1 MSKTGKV
8 VVGSM
13 VVGAVALGLF
23 LWSRNA
29 SAKQEGLKL
38 VEVTRGAI
46 VDKALAVGQIVPDQ
60 EIQVKS
66 QISGIVSK
74 AFVEVG
80 DHVQVGTPLF
90 AITPDPTPLEL
101 ADAGRAVELAQVA
114 FDRAEQNLD
123 RQKSLWTGGI
133 IAKDQFDSG
142 QKDCDSARISL
153 AQAKDKLK
161 LLKEGRI
168 DRANGQPAVDSIIRA
183 SVAGTV
189 LERKVNEG
197 DPVVPLTTYQEGTAL
212 MSVADMSTL
221 LFRGTVDE
229 IDVGKLKVGM
239 PVRIQIGALP
249 GAEVPAVL
257 TKIAPKATEK
267 EGATVF
273 DVEASIDTT
282 KSDIVLRA
290 GYSANANVIIQE
302 KKDVLLVPERL
313 VTLADDK
320 ATVEVP
326 APKPGQEPVKKEIQ
340 VGLSDGLNME
350 VVAGLAEGEKVVQR
364 PPKEIE

>member
-8 VVGSM
+8 VVGSV
-13 VVGAVALGLF
+13 VVGAVALGFF

-38 VEVTRGAI
+38 VDVTRGTI

-80 DHVQVGTPLF
+80 DKVDVGTPLF
-90 AITPDPTPLEL
+90 SITPDPTPLEL
-101 ADAGRAVELAQVA
+101 ADAERAVELAQVA
-114 FDRAEQNLD
+114 YDRAQQDLD

-133 IAKDQFDSG
+133 IAKDQFDG
-142 QKDCDSARISL
+142 RQKDCDSARISL
-153 AQAKDKLK
+153 AQATDKLK

-168 DRANGQPAVDSIIRA
+168 DRPNGGPAVDSIIRA

-189 LERKVNEG
+189 LERKVNPG

-212 MSVADMSTL
+212 MTVADMRTL

-229 IDVGKLKVGM
+229 IDVGKLVVGM

-249 GAEVPAVL
+249 GTDIPALL

-273 DVEASIDTT
+273 DVEASIDAA
-282 KSDIVLRA
+282 KAGVVMRA

-313 VTLADDK
+313 VTLADGK
-320 ATVEVP
+320 ASVEVP
-326 APKPGQEPVKKEIQ
+326 AAKPGDQPIKKEIQ
-340 VGLSDGLNME
+340 VGLSDGLDME
-350 VVAGLAEGEKVVQR
+350 VIAGLSEGEKVIQR
-364 PPKEIE
+364 PPKDIE